1 MQEYTSALQ
10 ALDAIEPGL
19 LSLLTQESRDLLDGA
34 LDYSGLVIQ
43 VSGDIVR
50 TIDTIS
56 DYVVNVESRVAFVR
70 EQIQFAVCNRF

>member
-1 MQEYTSALQ
+1 MQEYANALQ
-10 ALDAIEPGL
+10 ALEAMEPGL

-56 DYVVNVESRVAFVR
+56 DYVVNVESRTAFIR
-70 EQIQFAVCNRF
+70 ETIQFAVCNRF